1 MLDREL
7 TARRRG
13 PAGARRKGRAVRQ
26 GGKTGPKRYRVWITA
41 VSDWQPRDLSDLP
54 PTAVAIEPAE
64 EGTLSARQAAGYIR
78 AFNRALPGKH
88 PKVWAIAFPV
98 TTRYE
103 GEPERG
109 QRLGERTKD
118 EG

>member
-1 MLDREL
+1 MLEQEL
-7 TARRRG
+7 AARQRG
-13 PAGARRKGRAVRQ
+13 PAGARHKGRAMRR
-26 GGKTGPKRYRVWITA
+26 GGKTGLKRYRVWIAA
-41 VSDWQPRDLSDLP
+41 VSDWQPRECTDVP

-64 EGTLSARQAAGYIR
+64 EGTMTSRQAAGYVR
-78 AFNRALPGKH
+78 AFNRTLLGGR

-98 TTRYE
+98 TTRYQ

-109 QRLGERTKD
+109 ERIKD